1 MLYYFTRVV
10 PKKTYI
16 DRYGR
21 LGTELHKEI
30 VLIQAETLEAA
41 FNEMKPFQK
50 GKHIKF
56 RFKGNSDWVS
66 DFGIESSKNLELA
79 TIIDVGKA
87 DDYID

>member
-10 PKKTYI
+10 PKRTYI
-16 DRYGR
+16 DQYGR

-30 VLIQAETLEAA
+30 VLIQANELEEA
-41 FNEMKPFQK
+41 FDKMKPFQK

-56 RFKGNSDWVS
+56 RFKGNSEWLA
-66 DFGIESSKNLELA
+66 DFGLDSSMNLELER
-79 TIIDVGKA
+79 IIDVGKA